1 VLPLYEAE
9 IVEEVEMR
17 TREVLIVKDA
27 RVAPAGTNSPEG
39 TLAAAQLLL
48 ESATVAPPGGAAR
61 VRVTVP
67 IDDSS
72 PPTTL
77 DGLRVI
83 EATAGR
89 STGVTVRKADW
100 VTPP

>member
-1 VLPLYEAE
+1 VPLYEAE

-39 TLAAAQLLL
+39 TLAAQLLL
-48 ESATVAPPGGAAR
+48 ESATIAPPVGAAW

-67 IDDSS
+67 VEDSR

-83 EATAGR
+83 EATVGR
-89 STGVTVRKADW
+89 STGVTVREADR